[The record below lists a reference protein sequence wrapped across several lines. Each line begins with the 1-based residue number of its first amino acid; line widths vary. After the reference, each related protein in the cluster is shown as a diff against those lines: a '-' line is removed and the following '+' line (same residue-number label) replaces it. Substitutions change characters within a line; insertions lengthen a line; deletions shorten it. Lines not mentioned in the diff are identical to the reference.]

1 MPDPAIVPI
10 STIANVLDAAT
21 IASADKLV
29 VLDVSKLPGTPAEA
43 TAVITYAD
51 LAAAIVALVPGG
63 GGGGN
68 TLLIGNGPP
77 DPGLGVD
84 GNDYLNRLNGDYY
97 GPKTAGSWGSPVYNL
112 TGESWFSTHQTVAI
126 VSGVVTVDYTAGRL
140 VNVPVNANI
149 TSFVINNFPADG
161 TPGSLT
167 FRFLI
172 GAGGP
177 FTIAFPSLGTVIRA
191 EDGAVPVV
199 PTTDGAVLMVTM
211 FSNDARATTDLMIGA
226 SNLLPV

>member
-10 STIANVLDAAT
+10 STITPALDAAT

-43 TAVITYAD
+43 TAVITYGD

-63 GGGGN
+63 GGGGD
-68 TLLIGNGPP
+68 TLLIGLVPP
-77 DPGLGVD
+77 TTEGVD
-84 GNDYLNRLNGDYY
+84 GDFYYDIVSGKNY
-97 GPKTAGSWGSPVYNL
+97 GPKTAGSFGSPISDL
-112 TGESWFSTHQTVAI
+112 TGESWFSRQQTVSI

-140 VNVPVNANI
+140 VIVPVTANI

-167 FRFLI
+167 FRFMI

-177 FTIAFPSLGTVIRA
+177 FTIAWPSLGTVIRA
-191 EDGAVPVV
+191 EEAAVPVV

-211 FSNDARATTDLMIGA
+211 FSNDARATTDLLIGA